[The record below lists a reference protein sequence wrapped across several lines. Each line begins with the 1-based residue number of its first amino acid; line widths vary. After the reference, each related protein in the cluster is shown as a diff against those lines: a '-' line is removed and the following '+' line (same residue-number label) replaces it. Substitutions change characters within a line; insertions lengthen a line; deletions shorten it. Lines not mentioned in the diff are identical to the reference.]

1 MGNVRNSP
9 YVLVVDDDEGNRRF
23 LARVLRLG
31 GFGVQ
36 EASDLPTAL
45 ENVATTTP
53 GLVLL
58 DYRLGND
65 DGLGLVPLL
74 RGRGVAC
81 PVVLVT
87 ASLEEALDDGVPKAG
102 LAGVLAKPFTLDEL
116 FETVHRVLSRG

>member
-1 MGNVRNSP
+1 MGNIQNTP
-9 YVLVVDDDEGNRRF
+9 YILVVDDDEGNRRF
-23 LARVLRLG
+23 LARVLRLE

-36 EASDLPTAL
+36 EASDLRTAL
-45 ENVATTTP
+45 ERVTATTP
-53 GLVLL
+53 RLVLL

-87 ASLEEALDDGVPKAG
+87 ASLEEALDDGAPQAG

-116 FETVHRVLSRG
+116 FETVHRVISRG